1 MADIDTDILDRPAA
15 VEPETDDIQADAGRS
30 PAKAGKTKSRRR
42 TGAAH
47 RMESWEQTGAHGGPV
62 RAAHRMESWEQTDA
76 HGGPVRVDRDMDTG
90 ELTVTPIAEA

>member
-47 RMESWEQTGAHGGPV
+47 RMESWEQT
-62 RAAHRMESWEQTDA
+62 DA